1 MNDDNII
8 KNPVPKN
15 FQKKTEAISPVKN
28 GVIGTG
34 TIAEKNKK
42 KAVEKEVKVKK
53 EYEKVA
59 IFSSK
64 SVSLPGVGK
73 VSKGYNIIPKNTLDK
88 WLERDHVREATPQE
102 IAEEF
107 GL

>member
-1 MNDDNII
+1 MTDNVI

-15 FQKKTEAISPVKN
+15 FQNNTKAIADVKN

-34 TIAEKNKK
+34 TIAQKNIKNNT
-42 KAVEKEVKVKK
+42 EKEVKVKA

-102 IAEEF
+102 RAEEF